1 MLSRTHLQT
10 LISALA
16 LALLFTASV
25 AHVRAQEPDELG
37 DEAGDP
43 VKLFHRGQNAHAKKD
58 YEQALEFYE
67 EAIKLKPD
75 FPEAEYQ
82 RGGALLAL
90 RRLPEAERALRRA
103 MELRPQWA
111 LPVAALGLALA
122 REANRTDESVA
133 LLQRALTLDAKNQ
146 TALIALAE
154 LRTRAGDAREAAALW
169 RRATEVN
176 EQDAA
181 LWVARGSAEHAAG
194 DSASALKSFERAL
207 TLEPAN
213 MEARLRRA
221 EIYTEAGDTAHAL
234 EDLRPLETAAAR
246 DAQLALSAAS
256 LYGRM
261 NRRDD
266 ALRLLDALPEAAKRS
281 AEAEKIRAALN
292 ARCEDTP
299 ETLAALERLVANDAR
314 NASAIACL
322 GTLLR
327 TSDPPRALDYFRRAA
342 ELEPRNADYVTGYA
356 AALIQLRR
364 FAEAASILQ
373 RVVQAAPDNYAAHA
387 NFATALYELKL
398 YKEALVEY
406 KWINEARP
414 DLPVV
419 YFFIGT
425 AHDNLGEYSD
435 ALSAYEK
442 FLARADAER
451 NRLEIDKVNLRLP
464 TLRKQIERGEGVKNK
479 KNKKKG

>member
-1 MLSRTHLQT
+1 MLSRTHLQA
-10 LISALA
+10 LISALT
-16 LALLFTASV
+16 LALLFVASA
-25 AHVRAQEPDELG
+25 AHVHAQEPDELG

-67 EAIKLKPD
+67 EALKLKPD

-90 RRLPEAERALRRA
+90 KRLPEAERALRRA

-122 REANRTDESVA
+122 REANRTDEGVA
-133 LLQRALTLDAKNQ
+133 LLRRALALDEKNQ

-176 EQDAA
+176 DQDAA
-181 LWVARGSAEHAAG
+181 LWVARASAERASG
-194 DSASALKSFERAL
+194 DAASALKSFERAL
-207 TLEPAN
+207 ALEPAN
-213 MEARLRRA
+213 VEARLRRA
-221 EIYTEAGDTAHAL
+221 ELYIESGDATRAL
-234 EDLRPLETAAAR
+234 EDLRPLEPAAAR
-246 DAQLALSAAS
+246 DAQLALSMAN

-261 NRRDD
+261 NRRED
-266 ALRLLDALPEAAKRS
+266 AARLLDALPEAAKSS
-281 AEAEKIRAALN
+281 AEAQKIRAALN

-299 ETLAALERLVANDAR
+299 ETRATLERLVANDAR
-314 NASAIACL
+314 NASAFACL

-327 TSDPPRALDYFRRAA
+327 TSDPARALDYFRRAA
-342 ELEPRNADYVTGYA
+342 EIEPRNADYVTGYA

-364 FAEAASILQ
+364 FDEAASILQ
-373 RVVQAAPDNYAAHA
+373 RVVQVAPDNYAAHA

-398 YKEALVEY
+398 YKQALVEY
-406 KWINEARP
+406 KWITEARP
-414 DLPVV
+414 DLGVV
-419 YFFIGT
+419 YYFIGT
-425 AHDNLGEYSD
+425 AHDNLGEYRD

-442 FLARADAER
+442 FLVRADPEK

-464 TLRKQIERGEGVKNK
+464 SLRRQVERGEGVKNK
-479 KNKKKG
+479 KKG